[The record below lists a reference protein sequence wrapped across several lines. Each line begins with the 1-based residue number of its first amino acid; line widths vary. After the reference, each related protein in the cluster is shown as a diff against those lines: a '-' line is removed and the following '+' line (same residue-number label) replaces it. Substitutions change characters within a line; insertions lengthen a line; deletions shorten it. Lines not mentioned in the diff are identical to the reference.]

1 MKTYFY
7 QHILKFELLAPIIEK
22 SQIIQK
28 LTSTHLTKRKM
39 MKNQKAFF
47 SQYFCLLE
55 TLRKNIQHIKDIVFC
70 DIDNYAIIERRSWY
84 SKKV

>member
-1 MKTYFY
+1 
-7 QHILKFELLAPIIEK
+7 
-22 SQIIQK
+22 
-28 LTSTHLTKRKM
+28 M

-70 DIDNYAIIERRSWY
+70 DIDNYAIIQRGSWY